1 MRLLALI
8 RGKRVMKV
16 IESIKEMKEAS
27 QAFRDNG
34 KSIVFV
40 PTMGYLHEGHLSL
53 MKKGKEAGDVLIVSI
68 FVNPTQFGKGE
79 DLERYPRDIER
90 DKELCKGEGVDILF
104 APKAGDIYPDG
115 YQTYVDVED
124 VTKNLCGASRTGHF
138 RGVATVVMKL
148 FNIVRP
154 DYAIFGEK
162 DFQQLVTIKRLVKD
176 LNMGVNVIGMPIVRE
191 ADGLAMSS
199 RNSYLSKE
207 ERRAALNIYRALRAA
222 KEVFDEGERSASVL
236 LNEAKRVIEI
246 EPIVVLDYIK
256 LVDVETME
264 DLERVE
270 DEALLAAA
278 VRIGKTRLIDNII
291 LRKA

>member
-1 MRLLALI
+1 
-8 RGKRVMKV
+8 MKV

-176 LNMGVNVIGMPIVRE
+176 LNMDVNVIGMPIVRE

>member
-1 MRLLALI
+1 
-8 RGKRVMKV
+8 
-16 IESIKEMKEAS
+16 
-27 QAFRDNG
+27 
-34 KSIVFV
+34 
-40 PTMGYLHEGHLSL
+40 
-53 MKKGKEAGDVLIVSI
+53 
-68 FVNPTQFGKGE
+68 
-79 DLERYPRDIER
+79 
-90 DKELCKGEGVDILF
+90 
-104 APKAGDIYPDG
+104 
-115 YQTYVDVED
+115 
-124 VTKNLCGASRTGHF
+124 GHF

-176 LNMGVNVIGMPIVRE
+176 LNMDVNVIGMPIVRE